1 MAIQV
6 TQEQMTKI
14 LSNCKN
20 ETDIKISKINVN
32 QETRGN
38 NMKNKLTDLN
48 TYLFEQLERLNDD
61 DLTDEELE
69 KQIKKTQTINAVA
82 TTIVKNADVMLKGS
96 QYLASR
102 GIQANDY
109 STALM
114 LGVGGD
120 NTHKEENKTDANK

>member
-1 MAIQV
+1 
-6 TQEQMTKI
+6 
-14 LSNCKN
+14 
-20 ETDIKISKINVN
+20 
-32 QETRGN
+32 
-38 NMKNKLTDLN
+38 MKNTLTDLN
-48 TYLFEQLERLNDD
+48 NYLFEQLERLNDD

-82 TTIVKNADVMLKGS
+82 TNIVKNADVMLKGS

-114 LGVGGD
+114 LGVGGED
-120 NTHKEENKTDANK
+120 NRRKETSTDVNN